1 MLRARS
7 LVTVLLAISA
17 PAVGWA
23 GLPMPGSPL
32 AVGRAY
38 VIRFNLNVASALPAG
53 ATVTCRVRIVPNL
66 PGQESANGQPAAAP
80 VETATGVA
88 SLSGSTAACAV
99 EIPFSWMASNPPSGA
114 VLSYEIEAVTMAGAV
129 PVVARSSAQQGIGV
143 PYPGIGRTVSMSF
156 DVTF

>member
-7 LVTVLLAISA
+7 LMILLLALPA

-23 GLPMPGSPL
+23 GLPMPCSVD
-32 AVGRAY
+32 AAGRAY

-53 ATVTCRVRIVPNL
+53 ATVTCKARIVPNL
-66 PGQESANGQPAAAP
+66 PGQGNVNGQPAAVP

-88 SLSGSTAACAV
+88 AVTGSTAACAV
-99 EIPFSWMASNPPSGA
+99 EIPFSWTANNAPSGA
-114 VLSYEIEAVTMAGAV
+114 VLSYEIEAVSVAGSL
-129 PVVARSSAQQGIGV
+129 PVVVRSSAQQGIAV
-143 PYPGIGRTVSMSF
+143 AYPGIGRTVSLSF